1 MSQIFISYSSEDKSL
16 VSQLAGMLKQKGWS
30 VWWDRQIPVG
40 QDYNTVIENELKQA
54 KCVLVI
60 WTLRSIASQYVKAEA
75 GEALRKKKLVPIVME
90 PLEVPLAFRNIE
102 SAMLMDWDG
111 EEDHPELQILFNSIK
126 NILEPNEGNLPSE
139 EERPESY
146 EKRKKRKAL
155 IKLVGS
161 FVGIFILIITG
172 IILSRDQIE
181 KNVTIR
187 VYDWKKNPITHGN
200 VKLYLQQY
208 VRNQS
213 IDDMGQ
219 ALFADIPAE
228 ILKNKLKLE
237 VSSQGYTTTIYDT
250 IINANTPLELT
261 LPFTTVVFISGIVK
275 TAAEMPIRGVEVS
288 VEGTKYYDI
297 SRTDGAY
304 KIRLE
309 EYTIGDEVTL
319 LTSHPQYEDKS
330 FALKLSAPQLENQ
343 HIFLNPNHH

>member
-1 MSQIFISYSSEDKSL
+1 MPQIFISYSSEDKSL
-16 VSQLAGMLKQKGWS
+16 VSQLAGLLKQKGWS
-30 VWWDRQIPVG
+30 VWWDRKIPVG
-40 QDYNTVIENELKQA
+40 QDYNTVIENELNQA

-75 GEALRKKKLVPIVME
+75 GEALRQRKLVPIVME

-126 NILEPNEGNLPSE
+126 NILEPNEGSLPSDD
-139 EERPESY
+139 ERPESY
-146 EKRKKRKAL
+146 EKRKKRKAF
-155 IKLVGS
+155 IKLVGTIL
-161 FVGIFILIITG
+161 GIFLILF
-172 IILSRDQIE
+172 IILKIIPPPAE
-181 KNVTIR
+181 KNISIR
-187 VYDWKKNPITHGN
+187 VFDWKKNPITHGN

-237 VSSQGYTTTIYDT
+237 ISSPGFTTTIYDT
-250 IINANTPLELT
+250 IINASVPLELT

-297 SRTDGAY
+297 SRSDGAY